1 MTDLT
6 KIDNKQSNCD
16 FITKIDN
23 KQSNCDF
30 LTKIDI
36 DLLSNPKN
44 IKKDRKIIDPTTNI
58 IKDDNDEILR
68 LINDRMSLGRHR
80 YGHGLIVNDD
90 TTKYGTETNDW
101 ELMALEEM
109 LDGMIYSTA
118 AIIRYRRKKLA
129 QKQYK
134 N

>member
-1 MTDLT
+1 MTD
-6 KIDNKQSNCD
+6 
-16 FITKIDN
+16 F
-23 KQSNCDF
+23 
-30 LTKIDI
+30 
-36 DLLSNPKN
+36 
-44 IKKDRKIIDPTTNI
+44 TN
-58 IKDDNDEILR
+58 DDNEEILS
-68 LINDRMSLGRHR
+68 LIKDRMSLGRHR
-80 YGHGLIVNDD
+80 YGHGLIVDDD
-90 TTKYGTETNDW
+90 TTKYGTATNDW